1 LSNNLNKQMKTTPY
15 FENQVLRKRPYIQR
29 EWCEKA
35 LAEPVYI
42 EDQPDGRIRYWVFVP
57 ELGKYLRV
65 VTLEDG
71 ETVHNAFPDR
81 NFKEFGK

>member
-1 LSNNLNKQMKTTPY
+1 LKT
-15 FENQVLRKRPYIQR
+15 EWIEQILRKPVKR
-29 EWCEKA
+29 EVQVD
-35 LAEPVYI
+35 LR
-42 EDQPDGRIRYWVFVP
+42 RIRYWGYVE

-81 NFKEFGK
+81 DF

>member
-1 LSNNLNKQMKTTPY
+1 MKMTDY
-15 FENQVLRKRPYIQR
+15 YAKSIKKKRSYIKD
-29 EWCEKA
+29 EWCIRAIQNSDYCEGQ
-35 LAEPVYI
+35 E
-42 EDQPDGRIRYWVFVP
+42 DGRIRYWKFIP

-81 NFKEFGK
+81 DFKEVE